1 MTASNGSSIDVAAV
15 RKLYGDNQTARAALD
30 HFAKRKNNSSM
41 TTVDRLQA
49 ALRSEGHDLGR
60 GEILEVLKALAAAG
74 SGVFVIG
81 RKGHPS
87 RFEWSVNL
95 VDLGRSASGEAVKVE
110 TIASPPSATR
120 PRVVADEDEDA
131 LVEHRY
137 RLRPDLELRLDLP
150 TSLSAAEA
158 SRISDFIKTLP
169 FG

>member
-1 MTASNGSSIDVAAV
+1 MTASNGTSADIGAV
-15 RKLYGDNQTARAALD
+15 RELYASSQVARLALD
-30 HFAKRKNNSSM
+30 HFAKRKNKSAI

-49 ALRSEGHDLGR
+49 ALRSEGHEPGR
-60 GEILEVLKALAAAG
+60 GEILEVFKALAGARC
-74 SGVFVIG
+74 GVFVVG

-95 VDLGRSASGEAVKVE
+95 VDLGRSASGEAVRVE
-110 TIASPPSATR
+110 TIAAPATPARPP
-120 PRVVADEDEDA
+120 VVGDEDEDA

-137 RLRPDLELRLDLP
+137 RLRPDLELRFDLP
-150 TSLSAAEA
+150 TSLTAAEA

>member
-1 MTASNGSSIDVAAV
+1 MGSSGPVVDTAAV
-15 RKLYGDNQTARAALD
+15 RELYTRSQAARSALD
-30 HFAKRKNNSSM
+30 HFAKRKNKSAI

-49 ALRSEGHDLGR
+49 ALRSEGDELGR
-60 GEILEVLKALAAAG
+60 GEILEVFKALARANCG
-74 SGVFVIG
+74 IFVIG

-95 VDLGRSASGEAVKVE
+95 VDLGRSASGEPVKVE
-110 TIASPPSATR
+110 AIASPATNVR
-120 PRVVADEDEDA
+120 PTAIGDEEDDA

-137 RLRPDLELRLDLP
+137 RLRPDLELRFDLP
-150 TSLSAAEA
+150 TSLTAAEA